1 MWWIVAYCGLAVR
14 AFGRS
19 ERGAAATRTGFVL
32 AATLGV
38 AVVALS
44 LMLGGGRQAP
54 VPAAVSPVDSAVAEL
69 MALPIRSFTETQT
82 RQRLE
87 RHLDPAERTNAQ
99 LRNAH
104 RTWARRVAE
113 GTYVDPDLAAD
124 MRAITEA
131 ALRLRGLN
139 PHPDA

>member
-1 MWWIVAYCGLAVR
+1 MWWIFANLGPSLR

-32 AATLGV
+32 AATFGV

-44 LMLGGGRQAP
+44 LMFGGGRAAPAP
-54 VPAAVSPVDSAVAEL
+54 VTVSPVDSAVAEL
-69 MALPIRSFTETQT
+69 MALPIRTFTETQT
-82 RQRLE
+82 RVRLE
-87 RHLDPAERTNAQ
+87 RHLDPAQRTNAQ

-124 MRAITEA
+124 MRAITAA
-131 ALRLRGLN
+131 ALRLRGLS

>member
-1 MWWIVAYCGLAVR
+1 MWWIFANLGSQIG

-19 ERGAAATRTGFVL
+19 ERGAAATRTGFAI
-32 AATLGV
+32 AAALGI
-38 AVVALS
+38 AVVAMS
-44 LMLGGGRQAP
+44 LMFGGGRQAP
-54 VPAAVSPVDSAVAEL
+54 LAVAVSPVDSAVAEL
-69 MALPIRSFTETQT
+69 MAIPIRTLDETRT
-82 RQRLE
+82 RLRLE
-87 RHLDPAERTNAQ
+87 RHIDPAQRTNAQ

-124 MRAITEA
+124 MREITA
-131 ALRLRGLN
+131 TALRLRGLS